1 MGAWTL
7 VTARSETVRK
17 RYPELARILDLL
29 STAKGVR
36 QDVVD
41 DIREQIQRGKFLT
54 EEKLNIAISRLLKE
68 ILG

>member
-1 MGAWTL
+1 L

-41 DIREQIQRGKFLT
+41 DIREQIQRGKYLT